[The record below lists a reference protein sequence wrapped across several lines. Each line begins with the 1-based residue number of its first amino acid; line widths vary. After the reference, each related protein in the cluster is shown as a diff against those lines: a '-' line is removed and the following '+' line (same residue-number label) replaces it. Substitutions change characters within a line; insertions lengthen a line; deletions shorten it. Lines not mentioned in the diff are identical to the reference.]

1 LLAVRERFTHTL
13 RLQMQLARGTNVR
26 NGLETIRQCLLEDN
40 LHIRRPATGPLLTV
54 PHQQASLQFAENH
67 ARWNDNEWARILVSD
82 ESRFC
87 LESSDR
93 RVRVIQC
100 NIPGR
105 RPRGDGSVM
114 VWGGVCSTALTDLH
128 VFARGTKNSTVYL
141 TDILKQYQMVPQY
154 HLPDLSGI
162 ISSSSMR
169 MQDRTVPELCPSI

>member
-100 NIPGR
+100 NIL
-105 RPRGDGSVM
+105 
-114 VWGGVCSTALTDLH
+114 TLTDLH